1 MYVGSTKFAQ
11 MQSGAHGMALAV
23 EIPLPVNALAQTQ
36 TSLSH
41 LIERA
46 ASGDTAAFEQIMIQ
60 TQQRVMA
67 MTWRILGN
75 EADARDASQEV
86 FLRVYK
92 YLGRFKQDQDF
103 FAWLYTITVN
113 VCRDLAKKRQH
124 HSDRFTSFAADEEAF
139 AVAAEQ
145 EDAEE
150 ALIRT
155 QQRELIARAM
165 ATLPYKERASIVL
178 REVEGLT
185 TDEVARIMK
194 SSSTTVRS
202 QISSARK
209 KIKIYCEQY
218 LRRKEPGHSNEL

>member
-1 MYVGSTKFAQ
+1 MGSKELAKVT
-11 MQSGAHGMALAV
+11 SGARELTLAV
-23 EIPLPVNALAQTQ
+23 EIQLPVNALTQTQ
-36 TSLSH
+36 TSLNR
-41 LIERA
+41 LIESA
-46 ASGDTAAFEQIMIQ
+46 VAGDTAAFEQIMIHS
-60 TQQRVMA
+60 QQRVMA
-67 MTWRILGN
+67 MAWRMLGN

-103 FAWLYTITVN
+103 FAWLYRITVN
-113 VCRDLAKKRQH
+113 VCHDIARKRQQ
-124 HSDRFTSFAADEEAF
+124 HSDRFMSLNAGADEGAF
-139 AVAAEQ
+139 AGPAEQ

-150 ALIRT
+150 AFVHT

-165 ATLPYKERASIVL
+165 ATLPPKERASIVL
-178 REVEGLT
+178 RDVEGLP
-185 TDEVARIMK
+185 TDEVARIMN

-218 LRRKEPGHSNEL
+218 LRRRGAGRVS

>member
-1 MYVGSTKFAQ
+1 MP
-11 MQSGAHGMALAV
+11 SGAHDMALAV
-23 EIPLPVNALAQTQ
+23 EIQLSVNALTQTQ
-36 TSLSH
+36 TSLSL

-46 ASGDTAAFEQIMIQ
+46 ASGDTAAFEQLMIHS
-60 TQQRVMA
+60 QQRVMA
-67 MTWRILGN
+67 MTWRMLGN

-103 FAWLYTITVN
+103 FAWLYRITVN
-113 VCRDLAKKRQH
+113 VCRDLAKQRQRH
-124 HSDRFTSFAADEEAF
+124 GDRLTSLAGEEAF
-139 AVAAEQ
+139 EVPAEH

-150 ALIRT
+150 ALMHT

-165 ATLPYKERASIVL
+165 ATLPHKERASILL
-178 REVEGLT
+178 RDVEGLA

-209 KIKIYCEQY
+209 KIRIYCEQY
-218 LRRKEPGHSNEL
+218 LRKKERRQS

>member
-1 MYVGSTKFAQ
+1 
-11 MQSGAHGMALAV
+11 MALAV
-23 EIPLPVNALAQTQ
+23 EILLPVNALTQTQ
-36 TSLSH
+36 TSLTR

-46 ASGDTAAFEQIMIQ
+46 AAGDTAAFEQLMVHSQ
-60 TQQRVMA
+60 HRVMA
-67 MTWRILGN
+67 MTWRMLGN

-113 VCRDLAKKRQH
+113 VCRDISKKRQH
-124 HSDRFTSFAADEEAF
+124 HNDRFLSLAESAGEEAF
-139 AVAAEQ
+139 AVPADLADAEQ
-145 EDAEE
+145 
-150 ALIRT
+150 ALMHK
-155 QQRELIARAM
+155 QQRELVRKAM
-165 ATLPYKERASIVL
+165 ATLPVKERASILL
-178 REVEGLT
+178 RDVEGLS

-218 LRRKEPGHSNEL
+218 LRRKERSQ

>member
-1 MYVGSTKFAQ
+1 MRSRELAEVP
-11 MQSGAHGMALAV
+11 SGARDMALAV
-23 EIPLPVNALAQTQ
+23 EIQLPVIALTQ
-36 TSLSH
+36 NQPTLTR

-60 TQQRVMA
+60 SQQKVMA

-92 YLGRFKQDQDF
+92 YLRRFKQDQDF
-103 FAWLYTITVN
+103 FAWLYRITIN
-113 VCRDLAKKRQH
+113 VCRDIARKRQH
-124 HSDRFTSFAADEEAF
+124 HSERFTSLTDGADESAF
-139 AVAAEQ
+139 AVSAEQ
-145 EDAEE
+145 ENAED
-150 ALIRT
+150 IFQHT
-155 QQRELIARAM
+155 QHRELIARAM
-165 ATLPYKERASIVL
+165 ATLPHKERASIVL
-178 REVEGLT
+178 RDVEGLA

-209 KIKIYCEQY
+209 KIRIYCEQY
-218 LRRKEPGHSNEL
+218 LKRKGVS

>member
-1 MYVGSTKFAQ
+1 MT
-11 MQSGAHGMALAV
+11 LAV
-23 EIPLPVNALAQTQ
+23 EIQLPVNALTQTQ
-36 TSLSH
+36 TSLNR
-41 LIERA
+41 LIESA
-46 ASGDTAAFEQIMIQ
+46 AAGDTAAFEQIMIHS
-60 TQQRVMA
+60 QQKVMA

-92 YLGRFKQDQDF
+92 YLGRFRQDQDF
-103 FAWLYTITVN
+103 FAWLFRITVN
-113 VCRDLAKKRQH
+113 VCHDIARKRQQ
-124 HSDRFTSFAADEEAF
+124 HSDRFMSLAAGGEGAF
-139 AVAAEQ
+139 AVPAEQ

-150 ALIRT
+150 AFMHT

-165 ATLPYKERASIVL
+165 ATLPHRERASIVL
-178 REVEGLT
+178 RDVEGLP
-185 TDEVARIMK
+185 TDEVARIMN

-218 LRRKEPGHSNEL
+218 LRRKGAGTVS